1 MSKVASALWLLN
13 ASAILACSAGAEE
26 AKADKTDRNGQ
37 QEVTKPHAAES
48 KGASGQV
55 SSSTDDQG
63 STFDAIFARVRKSA
77 LGLNINPREKNARLR
92 QQLAINAYTKTLQDS
107 KAQLFALGP
116 SVIGP
121 LVEKLNSDDLD
132 FANVSSG
139 VLEHFG
145 KIAIAPVSAA
155 IESRKIKNENQS
167 RAVNLL
173 EQIGQDSIP
182 ALVKLLNGDVVSDK
196 AMILHSIEGAAKNH
210 SKTAYSA
217 SDLESVRKQTN
228 SSNLAV
234 RQNALAALAFMSPD
248 DQKLVSRLEKIAT
261 SDSDA
266 ALRNQCL
273 FSLSDVAQFSK
284 ARRSDELAS
293 FLANIATHSKNVE
306 DRAAAIGA
314 LASISQSPKTVLP
327 VIRKALTDSNEIVKR
342 AAHKALYNFSS
353 GAAGLEALP
362 DLVELLENVHSVE
375 AVYAIDAIGKIGAP
389 AASAMPKLIEAANK
403 TDSKD
408 TGARAALAT
417 AFKNMGD
424 AGSSG
429 APSLVPMLKE
439 SSPGLRLII
448 ASSLIAM
455 GKNAKSAESALYKLE
470 KEDSKVGGL
479 CRLILKKLNAS

>member
-1 MSKVASALWLLN
+1 LSKVASALWVLN
-13 ASAILACSAGAEE
+13 ASVILACSVGAQE
-26 AKADKTDRNGQ
+26 AKADKTDRKVL
-37 QEVTKPHAAES
+37 EEITKPHAAES

-55 SSSTDDQG
+55 NSNTDEQG
-63 STFDAIFARVRKSA
+63 STFDAIFARVRKAA

-116 SVIGP
+116 SVIAP

-132 FANVSSG
+132 FADVSSG

-145 KIAIAPVSAA
+145 KIAIAPISSA
-155 IESRKIKNENQS
+155 IESRSIKNENQP
-167 RAVNLL
+167 RAVNVL
-173 EQIGQDSIP
+173 ELIGQESIP
-182 ALVKLLNGDVVSDK
+182 ALVKLLNGNVVSDK
-196 AMILHSIEGAAKNH
+196 AMILHSIQGAAKNH
-210 SKTAYSA
+210 SKTAYSP

-228 SSNLAV
+228 NSNLAV

-248 DQKLVSRLEKIAT
+248 DQKLVSQLEKLST
-261 SDSDA
+261 SASDA
-266 ALRNQCL
+266 ALRSQCL

-284 ARRSDELAS
+284 ARRSNELAS
-293 FLANIATHSKNVE
+293 FLANIATHSKAVE

-314 LASISQSPKTVLP
+314 LASIAKAPKIVLP
-327 VIRKALTDSNEIVKR
+327 VIRKALTDSNEIVNR
-342 AAHKALYNFSS
+342 SAHKALYNFSS
-353 GAAGLEALP
+353 GPAGLEALP
-362 DLVELLENVHSVE
+362 DLVKLLENIHSVE

-417 AFKNMGD
+417 AFKNMGE
-424 AGSSG
+424 AASSG

-455 GKNAKSAESALYKLE
+455 GKNAKSAEPALYKLE

-479 CRLILKKLNAS
+479 CRLIIKKINAS